1 MEKKH
6 RTWICTVL
14 FLDIVSYTEF
24 SVEDQMKIREH
35 FYDLVNDILKNYDE
49 EDYIT
54 LDSGDGMAICYL
66 GDPEDVLLMA
76 MSLRDAFQKN
86 CETSDLPYY
95 VRHGINLGPVKIVE
109 LQGER
114 RVIGDAINVASRVM
128 GFAGSNQLLVS
139 RSYHDVVINVSL
151 EYFNM
156 FSYLGLREDKHVR
169 KHAVYE
175 VVSQGEAVH
184 AVPLEEEMLP
194 EDVEQN
200 TTRFDEDTLTFI
212 ENELA
217 VYIGPLAHILVKKA
231 AKKAASLDDLYK
243 ALAEDVP
250 DEKARHDFMG
260 SSQSL
265 H

>member
-1 MEKKH
+1 MVKKH

-14 FLDIVSYTEF
+14 FLDIVSYTKF
-24 SVEDQMKIREH
+24 SVENQMAVREH
-35 FYDLVNDILKNYDE
+35 FYNLVQEALENYSE

-54 LDSGDGMAICYL
+54 LDAGDGMAICYI

-76 MSLRDAFQKN
+76 ISLRDAFQKN
-86 CETSDLPYY
+86 CDTSDLPYF
-95 VRHGINLGPVKIVE
+95 VRLGINLGPVKIVE

-128 GFAGSNQLLVS
+128 DFAGSNQLLVS
-139 RSYHDVVINVSL
+139 RSYYDVVSHVSR
-151 EYFNM
+151 EYLSM
-156 FSYLGLREDKHVR
+156 FHYLGLREDKHIR

-175 VVSQGEAVH
+175 VLAAGEGDN
-184 AVPLEEEMLP
+184 EEISREEIEP
-194 EDVEQN
+194 TNIV
-200 TTRFDEDTLTFI
+200 TPAASFDEDTLTYI

-217 VYIGPLAHILVKKA
+217 AHIGPLARILVKKA
-231 AKKAASLDDLYK
+231 ASKAANLKDLYE

-250 DEKARHDFMG
+250 DMDGRQAFMR
-260 SSQSL
+260 SSQTL